1 MNIFIRSF
9 FSIIIGFIIGSAV
22 NMLFIELGNYLFPIP
37 GVNPQN
43 LVDLKISFPSLDFK
57 YFIFPFLAHSIG
69 TLSGAFYNNSN
80 CKKKYQLLLSIIIGV
95 LFLFGGIY
103 MVFLLS
109 GPVWFIISDLLLA
122 YIPMAWFGFKI
133 SLMIVKIKSNKKAT

>member
-1 MNIFIRSF
+1 MHIFIRSF

-37 GVNPQN
+37 GVNHQK

-69 TLSGAFYNNSN
+69 TLSGAFITTQIA
-80 CKKKYQLLLSIIIGV
+80 KKHQLL
-95 LFLFGGIY
+95 
-103 MVFLLS
+103 
-109 GPVWFIISDLLLA
+109 
-122 YIPMAWFGFKI
+122 
-133 SLMIVKIKSNKKAT
+133 

>member
-1 MNIFIRSF
+1 MHIFFRSF
-9 FSIIIGFIIGSAV
+9 FSIIIGFTIGSAV

-69 TLSGAFYNNSN
+69 TLSGAFITTQIA
-80 CKKKYQLLLSIIIGV
+80 KKHQLLLSIIIGV

-109 GPVWFIISDLLLA
+109 GPVWFIISDLLIA